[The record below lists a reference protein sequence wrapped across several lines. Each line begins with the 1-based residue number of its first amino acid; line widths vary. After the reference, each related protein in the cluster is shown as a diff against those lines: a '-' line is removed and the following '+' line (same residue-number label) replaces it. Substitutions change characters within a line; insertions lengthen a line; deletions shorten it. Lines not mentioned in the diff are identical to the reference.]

1 MAWLLV
7 FTEYCAA
14 IRFVRAV
21 TTPYRSAE
29 RINKMFDW
37 FLIPLGW
44 VLKQLTALCGGSFA
58 AGVFLFTVLVNVV
71 LIPLN
76 IKTQKSTVGQAR
88 IKPKLDALKEK
99 YGDDRQKFAAE
110 QQKLMQEEKVSLSGG
125 CLPLLVRFPILI
137 GVYAII
143 QSPIT
148 YLGGVSKSIITTA
161 TTAYQLLPGA
171 VKGYPEPNILAKIS
185 SGELTFAGV
194 DTITKA
200 MKGINFNFLGID
212 LTTKPEFNIDI
223 INKFNIN
230 WLIPILAFATAMI
243 SSVISMRM
251 QKKTNPDAPSM
262 SGLML
267 TMPLISLFIGFTVS
281 CAAGFYWACSSLV
294 ASIIQVFVSYFYG
307 PGRMIAKAQ
316 EKELYTRFKEEQKIL
331 AAAHGD
337 TVE

>member
-1 MAWLLV
+1 
-7 FTEYCAA
+7 
-14 IRFVRAV
+14 
-21 TTPYRSAE
+21 
-29 RINKMFDW
+29 MFDW

-44 VLKQLTALCGGSFA
+44 VLKQLTYLCGGSFA
-58 AGVFLFTVLVNVV
+58 AGVFLFTVIVNVV
-71 LIPLN
+71 MIPLN

-143 QSPIT
+143 QSPLT
-148 YLGGVSKSIITTA
+148 YLGGVSQTIIEA
-161 TTAYQLLPGA
+161 AKTAYTAAVPNAAKGYLEPLILGA
-171 VKGYPEPNILAKIS
+171 VKDGKI
-185 SGELTFAGV
+185 TFTGIETV
-194 DTITKA
+194 KTA
-200 MKGINFNFLGID
+200 MSKFDFSFLGID

-243 SSVISMRM
+243 SSIISMRM

-331 AAAHGD
+331 AAADGD

>member
-1 MAWLLV
+1 
-7 FTEYCAA
+7 
-14 IRFVRAV
+14 
-21 TTPYRSAE
+21 
-29 RINKMFDW
+29 MFDW
-37 FLIPLGW
+37 LLIPLGW
-44 VLKQLTALCGGSFA
+44 ALRQLTYLCGGSFA
-58 AGVFLFTVLVNVV
+58 AGVFLFTVIVNVV

-76 IKTQKSTVGQAR
+76 VKTQKSTVGQAR

-125 CLPLLVRFPILI
+125 CLPLLIRFPILI
-137 GVYAII
+137 GVYSII
-143 QSPIT
+143 QSPLT
-148 YLGGVSKSIITTA
+148 YLSGVSQDIIKAA
-161 TTAYQLLPGA
+161 TTAYQALPNA
-171 VKGYPEPNILAKIS
+171 VNGYPEPIILGKIN
-185 SGELTFAGV
+185 SGELTFAGI
-194 DTITKA
+194 DTLKQA
-200 MKGINFNFLGID
+200 MSKFDFSFLGID

-223 INKFNIN
+223 IGHFNIN

-331 AAAHGD
+331 AAADGD